1 MRQVTVAY
9 VALCKQ
15 TCLVPQSVAAVV
27 AILGDLS
34 DQVSA
39 LISEP
44 LTFRHISHPPPL
56 TLILM
61 TSKAKASY
69 KRVSIL
75 ISHGG

>member
-34 DQVSA
+34 DQVSTP
-39 LISEP
+39 ISKP
-44 LTFRHISHPPPL
+44 F
-56 TLILM
+56 
-61 TSKAKASY
+61 
-69 KRVSIL
+69 
-75 ISHGG
+75 